1 MNINDVLNLIE
12 VVAHGIHFFQGRI
25 LALTFK
31 DTVYLNDIAKY
42 KVVYIFEKIVL
53 ISFNLIEDKAPY
65 FKENTC
71 GPSSGVCLVEIFQRL
86 FSIFPLKAFV
96 GWRTATAVLLI
107 SFLISLQQNATQ
119 IVR

>member
-1 MNINDVLNLIE
+1 M
-12 VVAHGIHFFQGRI
+12 
-25 LALTFK
+25 
-31 DTVYLNDIAKY
+31 NDIAKY